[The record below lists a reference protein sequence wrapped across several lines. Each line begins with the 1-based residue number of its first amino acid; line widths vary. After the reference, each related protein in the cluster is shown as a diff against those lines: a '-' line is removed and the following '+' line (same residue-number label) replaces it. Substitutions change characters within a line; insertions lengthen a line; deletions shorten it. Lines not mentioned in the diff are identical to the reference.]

1 MSLTVFIGG
10 ISSGKT
16 RCAQAYAETSGG
28 GDARYWYIA
37 AGAPG
42 TGTGTGEGDAEMS
55 EKIALHRQERGA
67 HWQTLEP
74 RHGLAECLDSLEVGM
89 GMRNI
94 VLIDSIGSW
103 IGSLLL
109 DFAHAP
115 TVIDSHISAGID
127 AVVRASRPALAPPIA
142 QNKIRGEIRGETRL
156 ARAALLAD
164 RMHRWH
170 STRQQ
175 PLPRTDI
182 IVVIE
187 EVGASLV
194 SPHAMGRQ
202 FQRRIGEI
210 SQRLVAEADRRYFV
224 RCGKRCLF

>member
-1 MSLTVFIGG
+1 MGLTVFMGG

-16 RCAQAYAETSGG
+16 RCAQAYAEKLGRD

-42 TGTGTGEGDAEMS
+42 TSTGAGDAEMS
-55 EKIALHRQERGA
+55 EKIALHRQGRGG

-74 RHGLAECLDSLEVGM
+74 RHALAECLPVLEVGG

-127 AVVRASRPALAPPIA
+127 AVVCASRPELASPIE
-142 QNKIRGEIRGETRL
+142 QNKIRDETRL
-156 ARAALLAD
+156 ACAGLLAD
-164 RMHRWH
+164 RV
-170 STRQQ
+170 RQQ
-175 PLPRTDI
+175 PLARTDI

-210 SQRLVAEADRRYFV
+210 SQQLVAEADCCYFV
-224 RCGKRCLF
+224 RAGKRSLF

>member
-16 RCAQAYAETSGG
+16 RCAQAYAETSSVCGGGG

-42 TGTGTGEGDAEMS
+42 TDECDAEMS

-74 RHGLAECLDSLEVGM
+74 RHALAECLDSLEVAV

-127 AVVRASRPALAPPIA
+127 AVVRASRPELAPPIA
-142 QNKIRGEIRGETRL
+142 QHEIKGGTRL
-156 ARAALLAD
+156 ARATLLAD

-224 RCGKRCLF
+224 RGGKRCLF